1 MHLSNESRE
10 SLLKYAQRLT
20 DQLAKGSR
28 ASLRQQSID
37 ILQQLGARA
46 DVLHSHLLMVRRSN
60 STEPAVS
67 LFAEWSRG
75 DLPEIG
81 SMLQNVPLPFLGTD
95 AVDALRSG
103 TIVFTSLDE
112 NTNACSKLMSGMLRE
127 LNVSGYEMIPIILRN
142 RLTAIIGLA
151 HDNGPDHLGDER
163 RMLIQLIGKMFVQGL
178 MHARRERRR
187 QREHRQWKRI
197 ANGACDYA
205 LRVNSDLEIVGCIAF
220 RQQRIPQLNG
230 LLLQEFVSA
239 ASRESL
245 MELIHAA
252 VSAGIPR
259 SAEFLAIDANGR
271 PCSYAAR
278 IEPSAGSTTGD
289 LMLYLTNNDLERAH
303 AEELSSLRDQLDRA
317 TRLSLLGNIATEF
330 AHQLTQPLQAV
341 SNSLFT
347 LKSRIRSG
355 DSPPAK
361 LMDCA
366 GNIEASVNHAS
377 DIIKSLRDF
386 VRDRRMKPSQVC
398 LRKMIEH
405 AVSMIQ
411 LPAERSGVKVSVQDP
426 HQMIDAANATL
437 VYVDRVQTTH
447 VIINLLVNAIEACTE
462 ASVPEP
468 QITIFARPAS
478 RADRIVVEVSD
489 NGPGLPSD
497 RLESV
502 FERFFTTKSE
512 GFGIGLAICRDVI
525 ERQGGNIHARLNA
538 DGGCCFYFTLLRGSC
553 SEAADSIDE
562 TEPEL

>member
-20 DQLAKGSR
+20 DQLAEGSR
-28 ASLRQQSID
+28 GSLQQQSVD
-37 ILQQLGARA
+37 ILQQLGTHA
-46 DVLHSHLLMVRRSN
+46 DVLHSQLLIVERYS
-60 STEPAVS
+60 STEPALS
-67 LFAEWSRG
+67 LLAEWSRG
-75 DLPEIG
+75 DLSEIG
-81 SMLQNVPLPFLGTD
+81 SMLQNVPLPFLGAD

-112 NTNACSKLMSGMLRE
+112 NTNACSKLISGMLRE
-127 LNVSGYEMIPIILRN
+127 LDVSGYEMIPILLRN
-142 RLTAIIGLA
+142 RLAAIIGLA
-151 HDNGPDHLGDER
+151 HDCGPDHLDDER
-163 RMLIQLIGKMFVQGL
+163 RLVIQLMGKIFVQGL
-178 MHARRERRR
+178 RHAKRERRR
-187 QREHRQWKRI
+187 RREHRQWKRI
-197 ANGACDYA
+197 ANGSCDYA
-205 LRVNSDLEIVGCIAF
+205 LRVNADLEIVGCIAF

-239 ASRESL
+239 TSRESL

-278 IEPSAGSTTGD
+278 IEPSAGSNTGD

-341 SNSLFT
+341 SNTLYT
-347 LKSRIRSG
+347 LKSRIRNG
-355 DSPPAK
+355 DSPSAK
-361 LMDCA
+361 LLDCA
-366 GNIEASVNHAS
+366 GKIEASVNHAS

-405 AVSMIQ
+405 AVSMVQ

-426 HQMIDAANATL
+426 HHMIEVANGTL
-437 VYVDRVQTTH
+437 VFIDRVQTTH
-447 VIINLLVNAIEACTE
+447 VIINLLVNAIEAF
-462 ASVPEP
+462 AGVDIPEP
-468 QITIFARPAS
+468 LITILAKPTS

-489 NGPGLPSD
+489 NGPGLSPD

-525 ERQGGNIHARLNA
+525 ERQGGSIQARLNA
-538 DGGCCFYFTLLRGSC
+538 SGGCCFYFTLLRTSR
-553 SEAADSIDE
+553 SDVADSIDD
-562 TEPEL
+562 TKPEL